1 VDIPHRDIQF
11 TTTADGVGIAYW
23 EIGSGI
29 PIILIHNW
37 SISHAELEW
46 SVPSIASFYVA
57 LSERYRVIRFDP
69 RGFGMSDRGFF
80 ERGVSATGAQLGLST
95 EEAGLDIAAVAE
107 ASGVERFVLMAA
119 SSQGPAAIEFAA
131 RHPERLIGLV
141 LCNAMAKVEG
151 SWLEAPIRTLAAMS
165 EVEKDAGVAVP
176 VTMYEPAAPAD
187 ELEEWAALERAN
199 RRVGE
204 SLTAPVLA
212 MAEWDASFLLGE
224 VEAPTM
230 IIASRSPHFDVL
242 GEARILAAGIP
253 NSQLRI
259 VDGLNVPYVA
269 DRAAVLDAI
278 GNLLGTETES
288 DVEESVS
295 DASGFRTVVFTDVVG
310 STEFMQRVGDEQGRS
325 AMRSVERLVVEAAA
339 DHGGT
344 VVKHLGDGSLISFG
358 SNSNA
363 LAFAVAL
370 QHLVEQ
376 EPLQIRVGMAAGEP
390 IQEDGDIHGAV
401 VSQASRVA
409 DLGTAGE
416 VMVADSVHQLAL
428 GKGYTFEP
436 AGEVS
441 LKGFTQPTKVWKV
454 STQSS

>member
-1 VDIPHRDIQF
+1 
-11 TTTADGVGIAYW
+11 
-23 EIGSGI
+23 
-29 PIILIHNW
+29 
-37 SISHAELEW
+37 
-46 SVPSIASFYVA
+46 
-57 LSERYRVIRFDP
+57 
-69 RGFGMSDRGFF
+69 
-80 ERGVSATGAQLGLST
+80 
-95 EEAGLDIAAVAE
+95 
-107 ASGVERFVLMAA
+107 
-119 SSQGPAAIEFAA
+119 
-131 RHPERLIGLV
+131 
-141 LCNAMAKVEG
+141 MAKVEG
-151 SWLEAPIRTLAAMS
+151 SWLDAPIRTLAAMS

>member
-1 VDIPHRDIQF
+1 VDIPHHDIKF

-23 EIGSGI
+23 EIGSGLPVVI
-29 PIILIHNW
+29 THNW
-37 SISHAELEW
+37 SFSHAELEW
-46 SVPSIASFYVA
+46 TVPSIASFYIA

-69 RGFGMSDRGFF
+69 RGFGLSDKGFR
-80 ERGVSATGAQLGLST
+80 ERGVSTSGAQLGLST

-107 ASGVERFVLMAA
+107 ACGVERFVLMAIG
-119 SSQGPAAIEFAA
+119 SQGPVAIEFAA
-131 RHPERLIGLV
+131 RHPEMMIGLM
-141 LCNAMAKVEG
+141 LCDTTAKVEG
-151 SWLEAPIRTLAAMS
+151 SWLDAVIRSQAAVTAIEAEVGTRTPVSFLEHM
-165 EVEKDAGVAVP
+165 VP
-176 VTMYEPAAPAD
+176 RD
-187 ELEEWAALERAN
+187 ELRDWDALERSS
-199 RRVGE
+199 RPVGE
-204 SLTAPVLA
+204 NLTASVLA
-212 MAEWDASFLLGE
+212 MGGWDASPLLGTVE
-224 VEAPTM
+224 TATLILVSRNPVVDFVVEA
-230 IIASRSPHFDVL
+230 RK
-242 GEARILAAGIP
+242 LAAGIP
-253 NSQLRI
+253 NSQMRI
-259 VDGLNVPYVA
+259 VDGTFAPYVA
-269 DRAAVLDAI
+269 DRSVVLDAI
-278 GNLLGTETES
+278 ANLLGTETET
-288 DVEESVS
+288 DVEESIS
-295 DASGFRTVVFTDVVG
+295 DTSGFRTVVFTDVVG

-370 QHLVEQ
+370 QHLIEQ

-416 VMVADSVHQLAL
+416 VIVADSVRQLAL

-441 LKGFTQPTKVWKV
+441 LKGFNQPTKVWKV
-454 STQSS
+454 NTQSS